1 MDGMRISRSLLRSQ
15 QFPAVLLLAAA
26 AMGLLLANTAAH
38 APVAAVLDAHLAV
51 PGTGLDLSVS
61 HWISDGLL
69 AIFFFV
75 VAIEL
80 RYELTRG
87 ELDSVHKALHP
98 AIAAAGGVIVPI
110 IVFLWIAGGKDTASG
125 WPVPTATDIA
135 FALGVLAVF
144 GRGLPSGVRV
154 FLLAL
159 AILDDIVGIIFIAVL
174 FARDLQWGLFLA
186 GLVGVALFGLLSRY
200 LRGRAAVPVG
210 ILLVLLWVVTW
221 GFVAGSGVH
230 ATIAGVLLGLVMPHA
245 PAERV
250 RHVLDPWVN
259 ALILP
264 LFALAAAFVVIPALS
279 PTELSP
285 AFWGIAVALPV
296 GKIIGISVFGWLAM
310 RIRPRGT
317 PAALPFADLV
327 AAGALGGIGFTV
339 SLLLANLAY
348 TSDESIRDQ
357 AILGVLVGSLIA
369 LAVSGIVVSLR
380 ARHYR
385 RTESR
390 TDNGR
395 VERQANEGGAHAPAL

>member
-1 MDGMRISRSLLRSQ
+1 MRISRSLLRSQ

-317 PAALPFADLV
+317 PPALPFADLV

>member
-317 PAALPFADLV
+317 PPALPFADLV

-390 TDNGR
+390 TDNGQ

>member
-1 MDGMRISRSLLRSQ
+1 MRISRSLLRSQ

-98 AIAAAGGVIVPI
+98 ALAAAGGVIVPI

-174 FARDLQWGLFLA
+174 FARDLHWGLFLA

-317 PAALPFADLV
+317 PRLHRV
-327 AAGALGGIGFTV
+327 AAAGEPRVHLG
-339 SLLLANLAY
+339 
-348 TSDESIRDQ
+348 
-357 AILGVLVGSLIA
+357 
-369 LAVSGIVVSLR
+369 
-380 ARHYR
+380 
-385 RTESR
+385 
-390 TDNGR
+390 
-395 VERQANEGGAHAPAL
+395 